1 MEDFEEVVQNI
12 QLDVDSIFSLFFMF
26 LWLRGCFYRRFVMF
40 LALFILFLCGMCYV
54 IYSNIVYLETG
65 CNSLKV

>member
-12 QLDVDSIFSLFFMF
+12 YLDVDSIFSLFFMF

-40 LALFILFLCGMCYV
+40 LMLFILFLCGMCYV
-54 IYSNIVYLETG
+54 IYSNIVYLEMG